1 MMADDDKS
9 SGLSGMIMPAVLGM
23 AIGGTG
29 GAGVTTALNG
39 DETQVTAVTIESCQ
53 VFIDHARKHMFME
66 NEIKHLREKIK

>member
-1 MMADDDKS
+1 
-9 SGLSGMIMPAVLGM
+9 M

-66 NEIKHLREKIK
+66 NELQHLKERIK

>member
-1 MMADDDKS
+1 MADDDKS
-9 SGLSGMIMPAVLGM
+9 SGLSSAVIPAVLGI

-66 NEIKHLREKIK
+66 NELKHLKERIK